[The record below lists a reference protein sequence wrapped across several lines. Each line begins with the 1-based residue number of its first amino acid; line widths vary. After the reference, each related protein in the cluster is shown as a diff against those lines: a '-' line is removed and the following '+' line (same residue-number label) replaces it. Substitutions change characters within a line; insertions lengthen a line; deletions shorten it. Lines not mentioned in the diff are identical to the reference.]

1 MEKKQL
7 ISVVKP
13 LIAAA
18 LLFGSSGGV
27 AWGQTYIGTDLNAAA
42 NVNNE
47 FGAGES
53 AVITGGS
60 ITYPHGHPLNGSPNT
75 IWLGSSLSKN
85 VVINSYNAGGYYQ
98 DWMYRGV
105 AQSSQTAT
113 SGCPG
118 SSYPGYHTPPADNAM
133 TYTYTHL
140 VGGSGTP
147 PGSGIT
153 HAAITY
159 GSCSVSDVPR
169 TLWDGGHFSPYVR
182 HILYPNQDNGVDLI
196 QFAGATVND
205 DVSYTTAQGVPAKT
219 QGNGLNPYV
228 RPTMVAIGGK
238 NTFQEFY
245 IEDLKWWYRTFNV
258 GYMAGFPDDT
268 HYYSNVCYSRTNS
281 PCSYS
286 CPSPPPTTCWGTEY
300 FSHTVK
306 SAIHHKLRRV
316 GWNQVTHESTTFL
329 DAAIQIMAGANIC
342 LRAGVKDATSSPGS
356 MGGGGTT
363 NATDAM
369 VIYPTLGNNFVLRM
383 KGNYDR
389 MQQKHAGNTTEL
401 YYEAANFPI
410 AGDNDIFLAGGGSAV
425 DWRGYKTSA
434 DNDYLTI
441 YIMAINTTTS
451 PSRQRLLRVVS
462 WVFMATTTHKMQ
474 TSIPTQLLGK
484 QAMRRV

>member
-1 MEKKQL
+1 M
-7 ISVVKP
+7 
-13 LIAAA
+13 AAA

-27 AWGQTYIGTDLNAAA
+27 AWGQTYIGTNMSGSA

-85 VVINSYNAGGYYQ
+85 IVINSYNANGYYQ

-105 AQSSQTAT
+105 AQFDQTAST
-113 SGCPG
+113 GCPG
-118 SSYPGYHTPPADNAM
+118 SGYPTYPSAPLDNAM

-153 HAAITY
+153 HPAITY
-159 GSCSVSDVPR
+159 GACSVSDIAR
-169 TLWDGGHFSPYVR
+169 TLWDGGTFSPYVR
-182 HILYPNQDNGVDLI
+182 HMVHPTQDNAVSLI
-196 QFAGATVND
+196 QLAGNPVND
-205 DVSYTTAQGVPAKT
+205 DASYTAAQGTLAKT
-219 QGNGLNPYV
+219 QGNGLTPYV

-258 GYMAGFPDDT
+258 GYMTGFPDDT
-268 HYYSNVCYSRTNS
+268 HYYSRVCTSQWTQSCSYTCGPPPQCTGTKYFSRTI
-281 PCSYS
+281 
-286 CPSPPPTTCWGTEY
+286 
-300 FSHTVK
+300 K

-316 GWNQVTHESTTFL
+316 GWNAATHESTTNL

-342 LRAGVKDATSSPGS
+342 LRAGVKDATTSPGS
-356 MGGGGTT
+356 VGGHTSG

-369 VIYPTLGNNFVLRM
+369 ILYPTLGHNFVLRM
-383 KGNYDR
+383 KGDYER

-401 YYEAANFPI
+401 YYEAASFPTT
-410 AGDNDIFLAGGGSAV
+410 GDNDIFLAGGGSAV

-434 DNDYLTI
+434 NNDYLTI
-441 YIMAINTTTS
+441 YDGNQYNDITFPQLSAATGSILGIYGNYNTDNAAIYTNSTNAETNN
-451 PSRQRLLRVVS
+451 
-462 WVFMATTTHKMQ
+462 
-474 TSIPTQLLGK
+474 GK
-484 QAMRRV
+484 V